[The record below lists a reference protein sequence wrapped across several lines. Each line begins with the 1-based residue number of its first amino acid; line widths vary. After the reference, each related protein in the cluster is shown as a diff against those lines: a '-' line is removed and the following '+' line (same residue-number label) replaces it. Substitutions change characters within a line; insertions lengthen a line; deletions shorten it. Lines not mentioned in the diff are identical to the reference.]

1 MKFNSLSKSIVLM
14 LSFLAFLLSSFNA
27 LQAQSVVGKW
37 KRQMV
42 NITDKEGKT
51 SDIQKILVES
61 LPCAGKIIYELT
73 SNGLQKTIIPEE
85 CKKAMSPMAKLFV
98 DVDYSYSG
106 NKITIKSADIH
117 ELPDA
122 VYVVRFQA
130 GDMIWDFDYA
140 QNPKTPNPTKAK
152 KMSIVYKRI

>member
-1 MKFNSLSKSIVLM
+1 M
-14 LSFLAFLLSSFNA
+14 LSFLAFLLSNFNA

-37 KRQMV
+37 KRHMV
-42 NITDKEGKT
+42 NITDKDGKI
-51 SDIQKILVES
+51 SNVQEMLEKS

-73 SNGLQKTIIPEE
+73 SDGLQKTIIPEE

-117 ELPDA
+117 ALPDA
-122 VYVVRFQA
+122 VYEVRFQA
-130 GDMIWDFDYA
+130 GDMIWDFEYA
-140 QNPKTPNPTKAK
+140 LNPKTPNPTKAK